1 MSVVSIP
8 DVAHHRTA
16 DIHDLKA
23 KTVVSQVE
31 LEVTPK
37 PPVAD
42 NFMYDFQYNHALP
55 TIGKFGVVDI
65 PATYDAQKEATGIMS
80 RLGEVMGNGDA
91 QGFADLF
98 LDFGNFALQRR

>member
-1 MSVVSIP
+1 MSVVTIP
-8 DVAHHRTA
+8 DVAQQQTA

-42 NFMYDFQYNHALP
+42 NFMYDFQYNHDLP
-55 TIGKFGVVDI
+55 TIGRFGVVDI
-65 PATYDAQKEATGIMS
+65 PATYDATEEATGIMS
-80 RLGEVMGNGDA
+80 RLSEVMSNGDA
-91 QGFADLF
+91 PGFADLF
-98 LDFGNFALQRR
+98 LDFGKLA